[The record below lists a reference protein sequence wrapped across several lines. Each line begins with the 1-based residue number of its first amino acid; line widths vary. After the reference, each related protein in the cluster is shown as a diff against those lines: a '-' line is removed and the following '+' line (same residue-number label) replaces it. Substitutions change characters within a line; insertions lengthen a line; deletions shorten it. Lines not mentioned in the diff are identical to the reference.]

1 VQNLFRVINGFPVA
15 AAAFANFIDRW
26 ALSGASD
33 RRECSHYGGRLE
45 RAGVLS
51 KMAAAG
57 ERGIVLR
64 SLFHSLVVVF
74 ALVVLVPSAFGQR
87 EMYPQKEGVS
97 QRFQFDEIPKWMT
110 LDMELRGRTEEQTS
124 LGYVSG
130 KDRLYELTRVWGG
143 LTVRPT
149 DWLTGYLQ
157 FLDTHALGLPVRDV
171 AANMRDTFDFRQGY
185 LNFHYESAQL
195 FVGRQELKFG
205 DERVVGISDWTNN
218 SRTWDGADLRIG
230 AKDRIDLF
238 TTSVVTIYPTSLDK
252 HGAGLTFHG
261 VEGNIQSL
269 LPKTSIQPFVLIRA
283 LPGVMSQQ
291 NIPGTETEVTF
302 GSCYDTT
309 LPHGFSSSGTGDLQ
323 RGSYSNDSIHAGA
336 AIIRGGYVAAS
347 LPWKPHIEG
356 EYDYATGNPHTNPF
370 RIGTYDQQ
378 YPSNHNAFGLVDL
391 FGFQNIKQD
400 RLDFSLAPKGN
411 FLLLFQTESLHVA
424 SIRDG
429 LYAGAGSSLFKP
441 PAGGFLHDGIGSGFD
456 ASAKYIYHQSYVV
469 NIGVGHFFPGYVM
482 TSTGHGAPLTLA
494 YLQFTYRFRVDH

>member
-1 VQNLFRVINGFPVA
+1 
-15 AAAFANFIDRW
+15 
-26 ALSGASD
+26 
-33 RRECSHYGGRLE
+33 
-45 RAGVLS
+45 
-51 KMAAAG
+51 
-57 ERGIVLR
+57 
-64 SLFHSLVVVF
+64 LFHSLVAVF
-74 ALVVLVPSAFGQR
+74 AIGILAPSAFAQR
-87 EMYPQKEGVS
+87 ELYPQKEGVQ
-97 QRFQFDEIPKWMT
+97 QRFHFEEIPKWMT

-149 DWLTGYLQ
+149 EWLTGYLQ

-185 LNFHYESAQL
+185 LDFHYEAAHL

-230 AKDRIDLF
+230 AKDRIDVF

-252 HGAGLTFHG
+252 HGGGLTFHG

-283 LPGVMSQQ
+283 LPRVISQQ

-302 GSCYDTT
+302 GSYYDTT
-309 LPHGFSSSGTGDLQ
+309 LPHGFSSSGTGELQ

-336 AIIRGGYVAAS
+336 AIIRGGYVAAN
-347 LPWKPHIEG
+347 LPWKPHMEA

-400 RLDFSLAPKGN
+400 RLNFSLAPKEN
-411 FLLLFQTESLHVA
+411 FLLLFQAESLHVA
-424 SIRDG
+424 SVRDG
-429 LYAGAGSSLFKP
+429 VYAGAGSSLFKA

-456 ASAKYIYHQSYVV
+456 ALAKYIYHKSFVV

>member
-1 VQNLFRVINGFPVA
+1 
-15 AAAFANFIDRW
+15 
-26 ALSGASD
+26 
-33 RRECSHYGGRLE
+33 
-45 RAGVLS
+45 
-51 KMAAAG
+51 
-57 ERGIVLR
+57 LR
-64 SLFHSLVVVF
+64 SVFQFLAAVV
-74 ALVVLVPSAFGQR
+74 AIAVLVPSAFAQR
-87 EMYPQKEGVS
+87 ELYPQKEGI
-97 QRFQFDEIPKWMT
+97 QQPFHFDEIPKWMT

-157 FLDTHALGLPVRDV
+157 FHDTHALGLPVRDV

-185 LNFHYESAQL
+185 LDFHYEAAHL

-205 DERVVGISDWTNN
+205 DQRVVGISDWTNN

-261 VEGNIQSL
+261 AEGNIQSL
-269 LPKTSIQPFVLIRA
+269 LPQTSIQPFVLIRA
-283 LPGVMSQQ
+283 LPRVVSQQ

-302 GSCYDTT
+302 GSYY
-309 LPHGFSSSGTGDLQ
+309 GTGDLQ

-336 AIIRGGYVAAS
+336 AIIRGGYVAANM
-347 LPWKPHIEG
+347 PWKPHIEG

-400 RLDFSLAPKGN
+400 RLNFSLAPKQN
-411 FLLLFQTESLHVA
+411 FLLLFQGESLHVA

-429 LYAGAGSSLFKP
+429 VYAGSGSSLFKA

-456 ASAKYIYHQSYVV
+456 ASAKYIYHQSFVINV
-469 NIGVGHFFPGYVM
+469 GVGHFFPGYVM

-494 YLQFTYRFRVDH
+494 YLQCTYRFTVDH

>member
-1 VQNLFRVINGFPVA
+1 
-15 AAAFANFIDRW
+15 
-26 ALSGASD
+26 
-33 RRECSHYGGRLE
+33 
-45 RAGVLS
+45 
-51 KMAAAG
+51 MAAAG
-57 ERGIVLR
+57 ERGIVLK
-64 SLFHSLVVVF
+64 SLVYSLVAVF
-74 ALVVLVPSAFGQR
+74 ALVVLVPSAFAQR
-87 EMYPQKEGVS
+87 EMYPQKEGVP

-130 KDRLYELTRVWGG
+130 KDRLYELTREWGG

-149 DWLTGYLQ
+149 NWLTGYLQ
-157 FLDTHALGLPVRDV
+157 FLDTHALGLPLCDV
-171 AANMRDTFDFRQGY
+171 ASNMRDVFDFRQGY

-283 LPGVMSQQ
+283 LPRVISQQ
-291 NIPGTETEVTF
+291 NIPGTETEVTL
-302 GSCYDTT
+302 GSYYDTT

-336 AIIRGGYVAAS
+336 AIIRGGYVAAN

-370 RIGTYDQQ
+370 RMGTYDQQ

-400 RLDFSLAPKGN
+400 RLNFSLAPKGN
-411 FLLLFQTESLHVA
+411 FLLLFQAESLHVA

-429 LYAGAGSSLFKP
+429 VYAGAGSSLFKP

-456 ASAKYIYHQSYVV
+456 ASAKYIYHQSYVF

-494 YLQFTYRFRVDH
+494 YLQFTYRFRVGHG

>member
-1 VQNLFRVINGFPVA
+1 LLKFTA
-15 AAAFANFIDRW
+15 T
-26 ALSGASD
+26 AS
-33 RRECSHYGGRLE
+33 EG
-45 RAGVLS
+45 
-51 KMAAAG
+51 
-57 ERGIVLR
+57 GIVLR
-64 SLFHSLVVVF
+64 SLFHSLLAVS
-74 ALVVLVPSAFGQR
+74 AIAVLLPSAFAQR
-87 EMYPQKEGVS
+87 EMYPQKEGI
-97 QRFQFDEIPKWMT
+97 QQPFHFDEIPKWMT

-149 DWLTGYLQ
+149 AWLTGYLQ

-185 LNFHYESAQL
+185 LDFHHEAAQL

-238 TTSVVTIYPTSLDK
+238 TTSVVTIYPTGLDK

-283 LPGVMSQQ
+283 LPRVISQQ

-302 GSCYDTT
+302 GSYYDTT
-309 LPHGFSSSGTGDLQ
+309 LPHGFSSSGTGALQ
-323 RGSYSNDSIHAGA
+323 RGSYSDDSIHAGA
-336 AIIRGGYVAAS
+336 AIIRGGYVAAN

-400 RLDFSLAPKGN
+400 RLNFSLAPKGN
-411 FLLLFQTESLHVA
+411 FQLLFQAESLHVA

-429 LYAGAGSSLFKP
+429 VYAGAGSSLLKA

-456 ASAKYIYHQSYVV
+456 VSAKYIYHQSFVT

-482 TSTGHGAPLTLA
+482 TSTGYGAPLTLA

>member
-1 VQNLFRVINGFPVA
+1 VLAVCVITFLGPL
-15 AAAFANFIDRW
+15 AFA
-26 ALSGASD
+26 
-33 RRECSHYGGRLE
+33 
-45 RAGVLS
+45 
-51 KMAAAG
+51 
-57 ERGIVLR
+57 
-64 SLFHSLVVVF
+64 
-74 ALVVLVPSAFGQR
+74 QR
-87 EMYPQKEGVS
+87 EIYPQKEGV
-97 QRFQFDEIPKWMT
+97 QQQLHFNEIPKWMT

-185 LNFHYESAQL
+185 LNFHYESAHL

-230 AKDRIDLF
+230 AKDGIDIF
-238 TTSVVTIYPTSLDK
+238 STSVVTIYPNSLDK

-261 VEGNIQSL
+261 VEGNVQSL

-283 LPGVMSQQ
+283 LPRVISQQ

-302 GSCYDTT
+302 GSFYNTA
-309 LPHGFSSSGTGDLQ
+309 LAHGFSSSGTGDLQ
-323 RGSYSNDSIHAGA
+323 RGSYSNNSIHAGA
-336 AIIRGGYVAAS
+336 AIIRGGYVAAN
-347 LPWKPHIEG
+347 LPWKPHVEG
-356 EYDYATGNPHTNPF
+356 EYDYATGNPHTNSF

-378 YPSNHNAFGLVDL
+378 YPSDHNAFGLVDL

-400 RLDFSLAPKGN
+400 RLNVSLTSKEN
-411 FLLLFQTESLHVA
+411 LLLLFQAESLHVA

-429 LYAGAGSSLFKP
+429 VYAGAGSSLFKA
-441 PAGGFLHDGIGSGFD
+441 PAAGFLHDGIGSGFD
-456 ASAKYIYHQSYVV
+456 ASAKYIYHQSFVT

>member
-1 VQNLFRVINGFPVA
+1 MLAVCVITFLGPL
-15 AAAFANFIDRW
+15 AFA
-26 ALSGASD
+26 
-33 RRECSHYGGRLE
+33 
-45 RAGVLS
+45 
-51 KMAAAG
+51 
-57 ERGIVLR
+57 
-64 SLFHSLVVVF
+64 
-74 ALVVLVPSAFGQR
+74 QR
-87 EMYPQKEGVS
+87 EIYPQKEGV
-97 QRFQFDEIPKWMT
+97 QQQLHFNEIPKWMT

-185 LNFHYESAQL
+185 LNFHYESAHL

-230 AKDRIDLF
+230 AKDGIDIF
-238 TTSVVTIYPTSLDK
+238 STSVVTIYPNSLDK

-261 VEGNIQSL
+261 VEGNVQSL

-283 LPGVMSQQ
+283 LPRVISQQ

-302 GSCYDTT
+302 GSFYNTA
-309 LPHGFSSSGTGDLQ
+309 LAHGFSSSGTGDLQ
-323 RGSYSNDSIHAGA
+323 RGSYSNNSIHAGA
-336 AIIRGGYVAAS
+336 AIIRGGYVAAN
-347 LPWKPHIEG
+347 LPWKPHVEG
-356 EYDYATGNPHTNPF
+356 EYDYATGNPHTNSF

-378 YPSNHNAFGLVDL
+378 YPSDHNAFGLVDL

-400 RLDFSLAPKGN
+400 RLNVSLTSKEN
-411 FLLLFQTESLHVA
+411 LLLLFQAESLHVA

-429 LYAGAGSSLFKP
+429 VYAGAGSSLFKA
-441 PAGGFLHDGIGSGFD
+441 PAAGFLHDGIGSGFD
-456 ASAKYIYHQSYVV
+456 ASAKYIYHQSFVT

>member
-1 VQNLFRVINGFPVA
+1 MRKVVDVAKAFHLWSALARVSAMVA
-15 AAAFANFIDRW
+15 VFAFAFSGSAQQ
-26 ALSGASD
+26 ALYPLKEGTVQTFHKSD
-33 RRECSHYGGRLE
+33 
-45 RAGVLS
+45 
-51 KMAAAG
+51 
-57 ERGIVLR
+57 
-64 SLFHSLVVVF
+64 
-74 ALVVLVPSAFGQR
+74 VPSWL
-87 EMYPQKEGVS
+87 K
-97 QRFQFDEIPKWMT
+97 

-143 LTVRPT
+143 LKVRPT

-157 FLDTHALGLPVRDV
+157 FLDTHALGLPLRDV
-171 AANMRDTFDFRQGY
+171 ASNMRDVFDFRQGY

-218 SRTWDGADLRIG
+218 SRTWDGADFPIG
-230 AKDRIDLF
+230 AKDLIDLF
-238 TTSVVTIYPTSLDK
+238 TTSVVTVYPSSLDK

-283 LPGVMSQQ
+283 LPRVISQQ

-302 GSCYDTT
+302 GAYFETT

-323 RGSYSNDSIHAGA
+323 RGRYSNDSIHAGA
-336 AIIRGGYVAAS
+336 AIIRGGYVAAN

-356 EYDYATGNPHTNPF
+356 EYDYATGNPHANPV

-400 RLDFSLAPKGN
+400 R
-411 FLLLFQTESLHVA
+411 
-424 SIRDG
+424 
-429 LYAGAGSSLFKP
+429 
-441 PAGGFLHDGIGSGFD
+441 
-456 ASAKYIYHQSYVV
+456 
-469 NIGVGHFFPGYVM
+469 
-482 TSTGHGAPLTLA
+482 
-494 YLQFTYRFRVDH
+494 